1 MSVYFRFSASPLDR
15 LLNIFTKQDVRLH
28 IERKKVTKKS
38 FFTTDVKKKLVSS
51 SFTVASS
58 FTTFKKTSSK
68 LILKCK
74 LFLETIL
81 QNIFKYNRRFRIFP
95 LRKFILFNHVPW
107 AFQMATARVA
117 RAFRVSMGRDDREQG
132 LFPPLPN
139 SKGISLV
146 TRLYLVSLSI
156 RALKRL
162 YEFTDVGVSGQ
173 LTCWN

>member
-1 MSVYFRFSASPLDR
+1 
-15 LLNIFTKQDVRLH
+15 
-28 IERKKVTKKS
+28 
-38 FFTTDVKKKLVSS
+38 
-51 SFTVASS
+51 
-58 FTTFKKTSSK
+58 
-68 LILKCK
+68 
-74 LFLETIL
+74 
-81 QNIFKYNRRFRIFP
+81 
-95 LRKFILFNHVPW
+95 
-107 AFQMATARVA
+107 MATARVA